1 MSRPKHEHPTPG
13 ELEALKILWE
23 HGPSSPRDV
32 MELLNEDGKDRAY
45 TSVASLLNVM
55 LDKQL
60 VSRKSRGRAFIYA
73 AKVKRESTL
82 RELVEDLV
90 GRAFE
95 GSAAALVAHLLNARK
110 VSRQEL
116 DEIRRTIKKLEQ

>member
-1 MSRPKHEHPTPG
+1 MPRPKHEHPTPG

-23 HGPSSPRDV
+23 HGPLSPREV
-32 MELLNEDGKDRAY
+32 MDLLNEDGKDRAY

-55 LDKQL
+55 LDKGL
-60 VSRKSRGRAFIYA
+60 VSRKSQGRAFVYA
-73 AKVKRESTL
+73 ARAKRDSTL
-82 RELVEDLV
+82 KELVDDLV

-95 GSAAALVAHLLNARK
+95 GSAASLVAHLLDTRK

-116 DEIRRTIKKLEQ
+116 DEIRKTIKKLEQ